1 MGDGQSPTTN
11 FLRLLSTPGGSIPK
25 GAQWVVVFDDLEGHI
40 LPGIREALKHEKKRW
55 NIADA
60 AQSALKAEFQKH
72 EMRGCVF
79 CQAIGITGEVMTATP
94 EGGIVQNAFQRSM
107 VGAGRNNYGEMRM
120 TFLDTHISFA
130 DNFLRAWV
138 LSTANFGLI
147 GRHRKDP
154 KNYRTN
160 VTCYKLG
167 GRFHDKPQETLTKY
181 TFHDVCCISVSEE
194 EYSYLPTT
202 TAVLREARFVYNYV
216 EIDSS
221 KNPFVKI
228 A

>member
-25 GAQWVVVFDDLEGHI
+25 GAQWVVVFEDLERYI
-40 LPGIREALKHEKKRW
+40 LPGIRKAMEYEKKQW

-60 AQSALKAEFQKH
+60 AQSALQAEFQKH
-72 EMRGCVF
+72 MGCVF
-79 CQAIGITGEVMTATP
+79 CQAIGITGEAMQANA
-94 EGGIVQNAFQRSM
+94 EGDIIQNAFQRSM

-147 GRHRKDP
+147 GRRRNDP

-160 VTCYKLG
+160 MTCYKLG
-167 GRFHDKPQETLTKY
+167 GRFHNKPQEVLMKY

-194 EYSYLPTT
+194 EYNYSPTT
-202 TAVLREARFVYNYV
+202 TAVNREARFVYNYV
-216 EIDSS
+216 EIDSEM
-221 KNPFVKI
+221 NPFV
-228 A
+228 AFA